1 MKISTRL
8 FIQIALIAAS
18 EILINAQ
25 DNEKKVDLTEMYKTP
40 LSNGFGDDIDWIP
53 WENAVETALER
64 NKPVF
69 LLIHKTWCHAC
80 KSLKKVMQQS
90 NARKA
95 FKKLSEYF
103 VMVNTADDDEPYEE
117 EYRPDGKYVPR
128 ILFLDKNG
136 DLLPDFRN
144 KKAEYK
150 NYAYYYPSPADI
162 LNSMKDVIAHYGIE
176 LSTEKKGDKLKP
188 VKPPPKKE
196 PEAPETRKDKKTES
210 ETKKAEKVK
219 EEIKESENK
228 KTKDTGKKETK
239 KESSKTSEL

>member
-1 MKISTRL
+1 MKASARL
-8 FIQIALIAAS
+8 FIEIALIAAS
-18 EILINAQ
+18 GILINAH
-25 DNEKKVDLTEMYKTP
+25 DNEKKVDLTEMYKNP

-128 ILFLDKNG
+128 ILFL
-136 DLLPDFRN
+136 
-144 KKAEYK
+144 
-150 NYAYYYPSPADI
+150 
-162 LNSMKDVIAHYGIE
+162 GI
-176 LSTEKKGDKLKP
+176 
-188 VKPPPKKE
+188 
-196 PEAPETRKDKKTES
+196 
-210 ETKKAEKVK
+210 
-219 EEIKESENK
+219 N
-228 KTKDTGKKETK
+228 
-239 KESSKTSEL
+239 

>member
-1 MKISTRL
+1 MKTLVKL
-8 FIQIALIAAS
+8 FIQIVLIS
-18 EILINAQ
+18 ITGLLAQ
-25 DNEKKVDLTEMYKTP
+25 DNEKKVDLTEMYKNP
-40 LSNGFGDDIDWIP
+40 LSNGFGDDIDWIT

-64 NKPVF
+64 NKPIF

-162 LNSMKDVIAHYGIE
+162 LNSMKEVIAHYGIE
-176 LSTEKKGDKLKP
+176 LPGEKKGDKLKP

-196 PEAPETRKDKKTES
+196 VSDTKEDKIKSEAKKEKTKEKEDKK
-210 ETKKAEKVK
+210 KV
-219 EEIKESENK
+219 
-228 KTKDTGKKETK
+228 KETK
-239 KESSKTSEL
+239 KESGKEGSNKSEL

>member
-1 MKISTRL
+1 MKASTRL
-8 FIQIALIAAS
+8 FIEIALIAVS
-18 EILINAQ
+18 GILINAH
-25 DNEKKVDLTEMYKTP
+25 DNEKKVDLTEMYKNP

-136 DLLPDFRN
+136 DLLPDFKN

-162 LNSMKDVIAHYGIE
+162 LNSMKEVIAHYGIE
-176 LSTEKKGDKLKP
+176 LSSEKKGDKLKP

-196 PEAPETRKDKKTES
+196 PEAPETKKDKKKVS
-210 ETKKAEKVK
+210 DDETKKAEKVK
-219 EEIKESENK
+219 EIKEGEK
-228 KTKDTGKKETK
+228 KKTK